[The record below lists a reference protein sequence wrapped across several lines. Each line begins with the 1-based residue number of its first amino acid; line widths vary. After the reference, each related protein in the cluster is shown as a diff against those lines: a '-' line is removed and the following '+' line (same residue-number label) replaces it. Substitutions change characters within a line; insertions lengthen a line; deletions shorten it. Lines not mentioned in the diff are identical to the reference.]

1 MAGSRETAQA
11 KAPVVPS
18 PAEPGLFSR
27 VSVGRISEIIVD
39 QIRLL
44 MRQGQLK
51 PGDRLPPERDLCERF
66 GVSRVTVREALRMLE
81 SSGLVEIRVGAR
93 GGAFVTAP
101 SSDRVGEG
109 LADLLTLSVI
119 SAADV
124 TEVRMILEEGLVPL
138 VCERATE
145 EDLAELETIC
155 QRSEAALTTGDY
167 SMDMSLEFHIR
178 VAQSTHNPAIVMLV
192 ESFRGPILM
201 SLQQAHEAAPEMG
214 GLGTREHEQF
224 IEAVRRRDA
233 ETASKIMR
241 EHLERTAHH
250 LGRLGIW
257 DYCGAGTG
265 GTPEFEGPRLAST
278 GEARTCGG

>member
-1 MAGSRETAQA
+1 MPGSRGGSAVA
-11 KAPVVPS
+11 SSRGGSSAANSS
-18 PAEPGLFSR
+18 PADSSLAEPELFSR
-27 VSVGRISEIIVD
+27 VSVGRISEVIVE

-101 SSDRVGEG
+101 SSNRVGEG
-109 LADLLTLSVI
+109 LADLLTLSAI

-124 TEVRMILEEGLVPL
+124 TEVRMILEVGIVPL

-145 EDLAELETIC
+145 DDLADLEKLC
-155 QRSEAALTTGDY
+155 ERSEEALRVGDY
-167 SMDMSLEFHIR
+167 SMDMSLEFHAG
-178 VAQSTHNPAIVMLV
+178 VARATHNPALEMLV

-201 SLQQAHEAAPEMG
+201 SLNQAKEAAPEMG
-214 GLGTREHEQF
+214 GLGTREHERF
-224 IEAVRRRDA
+224 VEAVRRRDSG
-233 ETASKIMR
+233 EASRIMR
-241 EHLERTAHH
+241 EHLARTAHR
-250 LGRLGIW
+250 LGR
-257 DYCGAGTG
+257 
-265 GTPEFEGPRLAST
+265 
-278 GEARTCGG
+278 

>member
-1 MAGSRETAQA
+1 MPGNSAQA
-11 KAPVVPS
+11 DGKAARPA
-18 PAEPGLFSR
+18 AEPELFNR
-27 VSVGRISEIIVD
+27 VSLGRISEVIVD

-101 SSDRVGEG
+101 SSNRVGEG
-109 LADLLTLSVI
+109 LSDLLTLSVI

-124 TEVRMILEEGLVPL
+124 TEVRLILEVGIVPL

-145 EDLAELETIC
+145 EDLAELQEIC
-155 QRSEAALTTGDY
+155 DRSEQALRDGDY
-167 SMDMSLEFHIR
+167 SMEMSLEFHTR
-178 VAQSTHNPAIVMLV
+178 VAAATHNPALSMLV
-192 ESFRGPILM
+192 ESFSGPILM
-201 SLQQAHEAAPEMG
+201 SLEQAKSAAPEMG
-214 GLGTREHEQF
+214 KLGTHEHERF

-233 ETASKIMR
+233 DAASRIMR
-241 EHLERTAHH
+241 EHLGRTAHRVGH
-250 LGRLGIW
+250 
-257 DYCGAGTG
+257 
-265 GTPEFEGPRLAST
+265 
-278 GEARTCGG
+278 

>member
-1 MAGSRETAQA
+1 MAGSRETTQA
-11 KAPVVPS
+11 KAAAVVPS

-124 TEVRMILEEGLVPL
+124 TEVRMILEAGLVPL

-145 EDLAELETIC
+145 EDLAELEAIC
-155 QRSEAALTTGDY
+155 QRSEAALATGDY

-178 VAQSTHNPAIVMLV
+178 VAQSTHNPAVVMLV

-224 IEAVRRRDA
+224 IQAVRRRDVD
-233 ETASKIMR
+233 TASRIMS
-241 EHLERTAHH
+241 EHLERTAHR
-250 LGRLGIW
+250 LGR
-257 DYCGAGTG
+257 
-265 GTPEFEGPRLAST
+265 
-278 GEARTCGG
+278 

>member
-1 MAGSRETAQA
+1 MAGSRETTQA
-11 KAPVVPS
+11 KAAAVVPS

-124 TEVRMILEEGLVPL
+124 TEVRMILEAGIVPL

-145 EDLAELETIC
+145 EDLAELEAIC
-155 QRSEAALTTGDY
+155 QRSEAALAAGDY
-167 SMDMSLEFHIR
+167 SMDLSLEFHIR
-178 VAQSTHNPAIVMLV
+178 VAQSTHNPAVVMLV

-214 GLGTREHEQF
+214 GLGTREHQQF
-224 IEAVRRRDA
+224 IQAVRRRDA
-233 ETASKIMR
+233 DTASTIMR
-241 EHLERTAHH
+241 EHLERTAHR
-250 LGRLGIW
+250 LGR
-257 DYCGAGTG
+257 
-265 GTPEFEGPRLAST
+265 
-278 GEARTCGG
+278 

>member
-1 MAGSRETAQA
+1 MAGSRETTQA
-11 KAPVVPS
+11 KVPIVPS

-124 TEVRMILEEGLVPL
+124 TEVRMILEVGIVAL

-145 EDLAELETIC
+145 EDLADLEAIC
-155 QRSEAALTTGDY
+155 QRSEAALAAGDY
-167 SMDMSLEFHIR
+167 SMDMSLEFHVR
-178 VAQSTHNPAIVMLV
+178 VAQATHNPAIVMLV

-224 IEAVRRRDA
+224 IEAVQRRDPD
-233 ETASKIMR
+233 TASKIMR
-241 EHLERTAHH
+241 EHLERTAHR
-250 LGRLGIW
+250 LGR
-257 DYCGAGTG
+257 
-265 GTPEFEGPRLAST
+265 
-278 GEARTCGG
+278 

>member
-1 MAGSRETAQA
+1 MPGTGDTAPAGKKGASL
-11 KAPVVPS
+11 
-18 PAEPGLFSR
+18 PAEPELFSR
-27 VSVGRISEIIVD
+27 VSVGRISEIIVE

-81 SSGLVEIRVGAR
+81 SAGLVEIRVGAR

-101 SSDRVGEG
+101 SSNRVGEG

-124 TEVRMILEEGLVPL
+124 TEVRMILEVGIVPL

-145 EDLAELETIC
+145 DDLAKLEKIC
-155 QRSEAALTTGDY
+155 ERAEVALRDGQYT
-167 SMDMSLEFHIR
+167 MDVSLEFHTA
-178 VAQSTHNPAIVMLV
+178 VAQATHNPALEMLV

-201 SLQQAHEAAPEMG
+201 SLKEAREVAPEMG
-214 GLGTREHEQF
+214 ALGSEEHERFVQ
-224 IEAVRRRDA
+224 AVRRRDA
-233 ETASKIMR
+233 DGAASIMR
-241 EHLERTAHH
+241 EHLARTA
-250 LGRLGIW
+250 GRV
-257 DYCGAGTG
+257 
-265 GTPEFEGPRLAST
+265 RH
-278 GEARTCGG
+278 

>member
-1 MAGSRETAQA
+1 MAGSRETTQA
-11 KAPVVPS
+11 KAAAVVPS

-124 TEVRMILEEGLVPL
+124 TEVRMILEAGIVPL

-145 EDLAELETIC
+145 EDLAELEAIC
-155 QRSEAALTTGDY
+155 QRSEAALATGDY

-178 VAQSTHNPAIVMLV
+178 VAQSTHNPAVVMLV

-224 IEAVRRRDA
+224 IQAVRRRDVD
-233 ETASKIMR
+233 TASTIMS
-241 EHLERTAHH
+241 EHLERTAHR
-250 LGRLGIW
+250 LGR
-257 DYCGAGTG
+257 
-265 GTPEFEGPRLAST
+265 
-278 GEARTCGG
+278 

>member
-1 MAGSRETAQA
+1 MPGLGETAPAGKQGA
-11 KAPVVPS
+11 S
-18 PAEPGLFSR
+18 LPAEPELFSR
-27 VSVGRISEIIVD
+27 VSVGRISEIIVE

-81 SSGLVEIRVGAR
+81 SAGLVEIRVGAR

-101 SSDRVGEG
+101 SSNRVSEG

-124 TEVRMILEEGLVPL
+124 TEVRLILEVGIVPL

-145 EDLAELETIC
+145 DDLAELDKIC
-155 QRSEAALTTGDY
+155 ERSEAALRAGDY
-167 SMDMSLEFHIR
+167 TMDMSLEFHTA
-178 VAQSTHNPAIVMLV
+178 VAQATHNPALEMLV

-201 SLQQAHEAAPEMG
+201 SLKEAKEVAPEMG
-214 GLGTREHEQF
+214 GLGSKEHERFVQ
-224 IEAVRRRDA
+224 AVRRRDA
-233 ETASKIMR
+233 DGAARIMR
-241 EHLERTAHH
+241 EHLARTA
-250 LGRLGIW
+250 GRVRH
-257 DYCGAGTG
+257 
-265 GTPEFEGPRLAST
+265 EQH
-278 GEARTCGG
+278 

>member
-11 KAPVVPS
+11 KVPVVPS

-27 VSVGRISEIIVD
+27 VSVGRISEIIVE

-109 LADLLTLSVI
+109 LADLLTLSAI

-124 TEVRMILEEGLVPL
+124 TEVRMILEAAIVPL

-145 EDLAELETIC
+145 EDLAGLEDSC
-155 QRSEAALTTGDY
+155 RRSEAALEAGDY
-167 SMDMSLEFHIR
+167 SMGMSLEFHVR
-178 VAQSTHNPAIVMLV
+178 VAQATHNPAIVMLV

-201 SLQQAHEAAPEMG
+201 SLQEAGEAAPEMG
-214 GLGTREHEQF
+214 GLGAREHEQF
-224 IEAVRRRDA
+224 IEAVRRRDP

-241 EHLERTAHH
+241 EHLDRTAHR
-250 LGRLGIW
+250 LGR
-257 DYCGAGTG
+257 
-265 GTPEFEGPRLAST
+265 
-278 GEARTCGG
+278 